1 VSWRADLLANRKAFT
16 RGAADP
22 VVTRAKFTLA
32 ENPALIQAVQNAQS
46 PQEAHTL
53 MADAWKLVR
62 YNKHGGENAARLAT
76 THARANSFAGGQ
88 MLPGMPA
95 PCGTSMGSTAGR
107 HLRLEQYRRPGHSR
121 ARATLADSRPRSLA
135 WTIAD
140 SRCRID
146 RFLFRS
152 GCHTVTRK
160 PLQRLRQSSSRH
172 QGRPAAAG
180 AGTGATEVQRREAR
194 PAVSATDHRPAASPG
209 HVRFGAVLRGAA
221 QRGRPVRLR
230 RSL

>member
-1 VSWRADLLANRKAFT
+1 MSWRADLLANRKAFT

-95 PCGTSMGSTAGR
+95 PCGTSMGSTAQADTFG
-107 HLRLEQYRRPGHSR
+107 LNSTVGQGTAVLGQPSPTPDLAPFPGQ
-121 ARATLADSRPRSLA
+121 
-135 WTIAD
+135 
-140 SRCRID
+140 
-146 RFLFRS
+146 
-152 GCHTVTRK
+152 
-160 PLQRLRQSSSRH
+160 PLT
-172 QGRPAAAG
+172 AAAES
-180 AGTGATEVQRREAR
+180 TGFSSDPVATQ
-194 PAVSATDHRPAASPG
+194 
-209 HVRFGAVLRGAA
+209 
-221 QRGRPVRLR
+221 
-230 RSL
+230 